1 MTESKKQK
9 RILVAEDEKP
19 MAKALQLKL
28 ESEDFIVDVAFDGG
42 EAIAKI
48 DELAKG
54 NTMYDLAMIDVMMP
68 KANGFTVL
76 EHIKKEKI
84 KIPSIFIL
92 SNLSQAKDVKKAK
105 DLGASEF
112 VIKSNT
118 PINEII
124 SKVKSYI

>member
-1 MTESKKQK
+1 MGNMKKNIENKNSQ
-9 RILVAEDEKP
+9 ILSYGRFGSPSTFEFER
-19 MAKALQLKL
+19 
-28 ESEDFIVDVAFDGG
+28 
-42 EAIAKI
+42 AIAKI